1 MPAMGRL
8 VPIILIGRMLSRTML
23 DPATQ
28 ARDPE
33 TAGRG
38 IGATCGE
45 AFPLNFCNKPLP
57 AQHGAL
63 FEKH

>member
-8 VPIILIGRMLSRTML
+8 VPIILIGSAGQCLIRQLKRGI
-23 DPATQ
+23 PK
-28 ARDPE
+28 
-33 TAGRG
+33 TASRG

-45 AFPLNFCNKPLP
+45 ASPLNFCNKPLP

>member
-1 MPAMGRL
+1 MPAVGRL

-23 DPATQ
+23 APATQ
-28 ARDPE
+28 AQDPE
-33 TAGRG
+33 TAGHG

-45 AFPLNFCNKPLP
+45 TFPLNFCNKPLP